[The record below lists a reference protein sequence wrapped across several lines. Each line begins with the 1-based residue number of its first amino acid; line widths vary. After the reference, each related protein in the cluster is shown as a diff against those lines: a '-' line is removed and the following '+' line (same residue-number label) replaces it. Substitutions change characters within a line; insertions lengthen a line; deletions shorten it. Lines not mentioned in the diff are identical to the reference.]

1 MRTTGRA
8 VGANGWANA
17 LLHRT
22 VVHRAFS
29 IGNEGTFR
37 AATDHLAHPHRTLCT
52 VADLDDIDR
61 RLIALLRA
69 DGRAPVTT
77 LARQLGVTRATVNS
91 RLERLTESATILGF
105 TVRTRDGYG
114 DDAVRA
120 ITLIEVEGRTTLDV
134 IKQLRGMPELQ
145 SLHTTNGGWD
155 LVAEVQ
161 TDTLRDF
168 DRVLAQIRS
177 VDGVINS
184 ESSLLLNS
192 VLRSSDVASGV

>member
-1 MRTTGRA
+1 MDA
-8 VGANGWANA
+8 
-17 LLHRT
+17 
-22 VVHRAFS
+22 
-29 IGNEGTFR
+29 
-37 AATDHLAHPHRTLCT
+37 
-52 VADLDDIDR
+52 LDDLDR

-69 DGRAPVTT
+69 DGRAPVTN

-91 RLERLTESATILGF
+91 RIDRLMESAHILGF
-105 TVRTRDGYG
+105 TVRVKDSYG

-120 ITLIEVEGRTTLDV
+120 MTLIEVEGRTTNEV

-145 SLHTTNGGWD
+145 ALHTTNGGWD
-155 LVAEVQ
+155 LVAEIQ

-168 DRVLAQIRS
+168 DRVLGQIRS

-192 VLRSSDVASGV
+192 VLRD